1 MFIFFGMAFVLP
13 ILEPHLLFRVVFYLI
28 SLAAMLRLLTVSNY
42 LVNLE
47 KNSSNLHLW
56 HQLEKYY
63 TNYCF
68 AVWNVGCY
76 VKTAINLNNMC
87 IFNISD
93 GCLSTRLIS

>member
-56 HQLEKYY
+56 H
-63 TNYCF
+63 
-68 AVWNVGCY
+68 
-76 VKTAINLNNMC
+76 
-87 IFNISD
+87 
-93 GCLSTRLIS
+93 